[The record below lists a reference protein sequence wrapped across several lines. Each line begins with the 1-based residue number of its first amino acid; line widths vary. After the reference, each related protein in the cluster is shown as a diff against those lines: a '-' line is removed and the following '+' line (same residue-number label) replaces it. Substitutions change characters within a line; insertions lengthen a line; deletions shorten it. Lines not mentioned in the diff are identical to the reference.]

1 MRFNSKFVCG
11 ALIGAVALAALPAAA
26 EVNTKEFR
34 VVGTWG
40 FLDHW
45 KEREG
50 PFWKTI
56 LPKASGGKLTANAKS
71 NTELGLSGYEVMK
84 LLKLGMFDAVHALS
98 LIHI

>member
-26 EVNTKEFR
+26 EINTKEFR

-50 PFWKTI
+50 P
-56 LPKASGGKLTANAKS
+56 
-71 NTELGLSGYEVMK
+71 LGVEST
-84 LLKLGMFDAVHALS
+84 
-98 LIHI
+98 